1 MNSHPV
7 NASPEQILIVE
18 PKADAIDLLAPL
30 LNQYGFQVQQAFTG
44 QMALVLAQTE
54 LPDAILLDF
63 EMPDLNGYRIC
74 ERLKANPQTR
84 DIPILLIGSKQSGW
98 DKVKAFKIGC
108 ADCIT
113 KPFEVEEMLARIQN
127 QLKAYSS
134 LKLLFAQNQM
144 LVAEIRKRQE
154 VEQALRLSEEKFSK
168 AFRCCPNPM
177 TITRLS
183 DGTHIE
189 INETFCEL
197 TGYIPEEVVGRSA
210 QELSL
215 WVKGQDRDR
224 LFKLLEQSGVVRNY
238 EFAFRTKYGAERM
251 ALLSAEIINLRGE
264 NCLLALSHDI
274 TERVKAE
281 EALQQ
286 ANQKLQRLAT
296 VDSLTQVAN
305 RLHFDQSLRDEWCR
319 LTKEGLPI
327 ALILCDVDYFK
338 FYNDTYGHQ
347 AGDACLQKV
356 ARTICR
362 ALKAPNHLAA
372 RYGGEEFAII
382 LPAIAGDEAFQIA
395 ETIRLEIERLQ
406 IPHGKSLA
414 SEFVTLSLGVASTVP
429 KDGFSPEVLIGVA
442 DLALYEAK
450 NQGRNCAIAE
460 TYLN

>member
-1 MNSHPV
+1 MKSHPISV
-7 NASPEQILIVE
+7 SPEQILIVE
-18 PKADAIDLLAPL
+18 PEAEASSLLAPL
-30 LNQYGFQVQQAFTG
+30 LKQHGFQMRQAFTG

-54 LPDAILLDF
+54 LPNAILLDF
-63 EMPDLNGYRIC
+63 EMPDLNGYSIC

-84 DIPILLIGSKQSGW
+84 DIPILLIIPQHSRW

-127 QLKAYSS
+127 QLRAYSA

-144 LVAEIRKRQE
+144 LVEEIRKRQE

-210 QELSL
+210 QELNL
-215 WVKGQDRDR
+215 WVKGQDRER
-224 LFKLLEQSGVVRNY
+224 LFELLEESGVVRNY

-286 ANQKLQRLAT
+286 ANQKLQHLAT

-305 RLHFDQSLRDEWCR
+305 RLHFDQYLREEWCR
-319 LTKEGLPI
+319 LTEEGLPI

-356 ARTICR
+356 AGTIRR

-382 LPAIAGDEAFQIA
+382 LPGVEGNGARKMAEAIRQ
-395 ETIRLEIERLQ
+395 EIENLQ

-414 SEFVTLSLGVASTVP
+414 CEFVTLSLGVASTVP

-450 NQGRNCAIAE
+450 NQGRNRAIAE
-460 TYLN
+460 TF